1 MPTGPE
7 KRGQWGKYGSLS
19 WTVSEGPWLR
29 RVPAP
34 GRRGLR
40 VRKAASLG
48 SFGTS
53 CGWFSSC
60 GSFLAALRV
69 VHISCDYFLVDF
81 NFLESNF
88 QFSGCVILY

>member
-1 MPTGPE
+1 M
-7 KRGQWGKYGSLS
+7 
-19 WTVSEGPWLR
+19 SEGPGSAGS
-29 RVPAP
+29 PPQAAEACP
-34 GRRGLR
+34 

-48 SFGTS
+48 SKGI
-53 CGWFSSC
+53 SSC
-60 GSFLAALRV
+60 GSFLAAPRV